1 MDNAPLPQ
9 PSPDEVPPPSY
20 PRRARR
26 RFWRKAVQRTPTIL
40 QMEAVECGAAA
51 LAIVLAHYGA
61 WISLEQ
67 LRVACGVSRDGSK
80 ASNIVR
86 AARRFGLA
94 AKGFRK
100 EPSTLHELPMPCI
113 IHWNFNHFVVLE
125 GIVGDRVYIND
136 PAIGRRRI
144 DMAELDLAFTG
155 VVLTM
160 EPTEAFRKLGRKP
173 QGLRLLLRELRGSK
187 PAVGLLVVVS
197 FALIV
202 PAVVSAGFSK
212 IFVDDILI
220 QQSTNWLVPLLIG
233 MAVTA
238 LIRAIL
244 TMVRQ
249 SLLLR
254 LQTKL
259 AVVMISRFLWHV
271 MALPVEFFTQR
282 HAGDIANRVYANEQ
296 IARLLSGGI
305 AANALNLTSIVFFA
319 AAMAIYDVP
328 LAAIGVSMS
337 LANVLALKFVGGRR
351 QDLSRSL
358 TLEQGKL
365 VASTVSAVRTIETLK
380 ASGLEDEAF
389 GQWAGIQ
396 AKALNVEQ
404 ELGVSSIFLDTLPT
418 LFSGLTLAAI
428 LGIGGLRVIEGSL
441 TLGSL
446 VAFQSLMASFSAPV
460 TDLVNHVGSFQA
472 IKGALERL
480 EDVYNYPLDNSGKDT
495 VAPDRVPPKLTG
507 RIELSDLQFGYSVLE
522 PPLLADISIT
532 IQPGSRVAL
541 VGASGS
547 GKSTL
552 GKLICGLYRPW
563 AGEIRIDGWA
573 LPDIPPQV
581 FANSIAYVDQDIFLF
596 EGTARDN
603 LTLWDATVTEADLS
617 QALKDAVIHEDIA
630 TRAGNYDCYVNE
642 GGTNFSGGQRQRIEI
657 ARALVSNPSVVVLD
671 EATGALDPI
680 TEKAIDDNLRRRG
693 CTCIIIAHRLSTIRD
708 CDEIIVLQH
717 GKIAERG
724 THEQLIV
731 LQGAYA
737 KLVAQE

>member
-1 MDNAPLPQ
+1 
-9 PSPDEVPPPSY
+9 
-20 PRRARR
+20 
-26 RFWRKAVQRTPTIL
+26 
-40 QMEAVECGAAA
+40 MEAVECGAAA
-51 LAIVLAHYGA
+51 LAIVLAYHGA
-61 WISLEQ
+61 WIPLEQ

-80 ASNIVR
+80 ASNIIK
-86 AARRFGLA
+86 AARRFGFS

-125 GIVGDRVYIND
+125 GIDGDRVYIND

-144 DMAELDLAFTG
+144 DMAEVDLAFTG
-155 VVLTM
+155 VALTM
-160 EPTEAFRKLGRKP
+160 ERTDAFEKLGKKP
-173 QGLRLLLRELRGSK
+173 EGLRLLLRELRRSK
-187 PAVGLLVVVS
+187 KAVGLLVVLS

-202 PAVVSAGFSK
+202 PSIVAAGFSK

-220 QQSTNWLVPLLIG
+220 QRNTGWLVPLLIG
-233 MAVTA
+233 MATTA
-238 LIRAIL
+238 VFRAIL
-244 TMVRQ
+244 TAARQ

-254 LQTKL
+254 LQSKL

-282 HAGDIANRVYANEQ
+282 HAGDIASRVGSNEQ

-337 LANVLALKFVGGRR
+337 LLNVLALRFISERR
-351 QDLSRSL
+351 QDLSRGL
-358 TLEQGKL
+358 AIEQGKL
-365 VASTVSAVRTIETLK
+365 VGATVGAVRTIETLK

-396 AKALNVEQ
+396 AKALNAEQ
-404 ELGVSSIFLDTLPT
+404 QLGVSAIFLDMLPT
-418 LFSGLTLAAI
+418 LFSGLTVAAI

-446 VAFQSLMASFSAPV
+446 VAFQSLMASFSGPV
-460 TDLVNHVGSFQA
+460 TEFVNYVGNFQT
-472 IKGALERL
+472 IRGALERL
-480 EDVYNYPLDNSGKDT
+480 EDVYNYPPDHSGRNV
-495 VAPDRVPPKLTG
+495 VAADRFPPKLAG
-507 RIELSDLQFGYSVLE
+507 KVELSNIQFGYSILE
-522 PPLLADISIT
+522 PPLLADLSIT
-532 IQPGSRVAL
+532 VQPGSRVAL

-552 GKLICGLYRPW
+552 AKLICGLYRPW
-563 AGEIRIDGWA
+563 AGEVRIDGWT
-573 LPDIPPQV
+573 LPEIPPQV
-581 FANSIAYVDQDIFLF
+581 FANSIAYVDQDVFLF
-596 EGTARDN
+596 EGTAREN
-603 LTLWDATVTEADLS
+603 LTLWDLTVTEGDLS
-617 QALKDAVIHEDIA
+617 QALKDAAIHEDIA
-630 TRAGNYDCYVNE
+630 TRPGNYDCYMNE

-657 ARALVSNPSVVVLD
+657 ARALVSNPSVLVLD

-680 TEKAIDDNLRRRG
+680 TEKAIDNHLRRRG

-708 CDEIIVLQH
+708 CDEIIVLEQ
-717 GKIAERG
+717 GKIIERG
-724 THEQLIV
+724 THEQLI
-731 LQGAYA
+731 LRQGAYA